1 MVSYVTWRTQ
11 HEYAIGRLSDNG
23 IWHHPP
29 HVAWEN
35 GASAARGR
43 TRRRARGGEARGV
56 GDAGRRRRLPHPG
69 LHPPWKHRG
78 CRSSSRVPCRL
89 RRRSCPGPPARQAGV
104 GPGRW
109 RPAARVRSHCRFR
122 DTCAEHVRGFGMT
135 RVHGSAKRRCDRAP
149 RTGSARAAGA
159 ARPRAAS
166 AWGSI
171 APSVQKQRYRIC

>member
-56 GDAGRRRRLPHPG
+56 GLGRWTTSTLAT
-69 LHPPWKHRG
+69 
-78 CRSSSRVPCRL
+78 SRP
-89 RRRSCPGPPARQAGV
+89 PPAV
-104 GPGRW
+104 
-109 RPAARVRSHCRFR
+109 
-122 DTCAEHVRGFGMT
+122 E
-135 RVHGSAKRRCDRAP
+135 AP
-149 RTGSARAAGA
+149 RMPEQLQSPVLSSPSFMSWASRAAGG
-159 ARPRAAS
+159 RRAGPLAP
-166 AWGSI
+166 GS
-171 APSVQKQRYRIC
+171 